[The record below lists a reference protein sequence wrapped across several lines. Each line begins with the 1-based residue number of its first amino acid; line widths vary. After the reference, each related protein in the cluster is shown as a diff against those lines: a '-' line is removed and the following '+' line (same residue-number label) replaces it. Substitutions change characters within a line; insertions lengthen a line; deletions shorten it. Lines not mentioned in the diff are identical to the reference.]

1 VFTGHSLGGALA
13 SLSAVKLAEENIV
26 SWNQTKIVT
35 FGQPRVGN
43 NVFANYLNSK
53 PVEKARVTTRGDI
66 VTISPGLTLGY
77 SHSQHIIHKTLSGQS
92 IKCSDT
98 MEDPVCYKFFRELSI
113 EAHFIFSGERIN
125 SNCKDPNTVKPQSWF
140 QKKKDQFKK
149 WWKGLF

>member
-66 VTISPGLTLGY
+66 VTVSPFRAFGY
-77 SHSQHIIHKTLSGQS
+77 SHSQHIIHKTLDGKS
-92 IKCSDT
+92 IECSNT
-98 MEDPVCYKFFRELSI
+98 MEDDKCISFITALSLK
-113 EAHFIFSGERIN
+113 AHFIFSGERIN
-125 SNCKDPNTVKPQSWF
+125 SGCKDPNTINP
-140 QKKKDQFKK
+140 KK
-149 WWKGLF
+149 WF